1 MAINTIK
8 KIERAII
15 VAVRVR
21 GNGHNDDW
29 TLQQRIEELSNLT
42 ISSGAEVV
50 EEFVQTINKNSSTY
64 IGKGKLKQLAN
75 LVKIN
80 SIDVVIFDDELDPT
94 QQRNIEKILNVKVI
108 DRTALILDIFAAR
121 AKTREGKL
129 QVNLAQSEYLLPRL
143 AGQWSHLE
151 RLGGG
156 IGTRGPGESQIETD
170 RRLVRQRINQIRKD
184 LKKVK
189 NTRSSLRNR
198 RINKAFNVSLVGYTN
213 AGKTA
218 IFNSLTTNYS
228 VNPSNRLFATL
239 DTKTK
244 KFYLPSTFN
253 ATLSDTVGFVNKLP
267 TVLVAAFRATLEELC
282 DSDLLL
288 HVVDISQPNFISQ
301 INVVNDVL
309 GELGINYSENILALN
324 KIDKLTSSLTEI
336 RESIL
341 QLVGHDI
348 QNIFTSASKN
358 QGIDDL
364 RESISIHAEEWKT
377 RVGVI

>member
-15 VAVRVR
+15 VAVKVR
-21 GNGHNDDW
+21 GNALNDDW
-29 TLQQRIEELSNLT
+29 TLQQRLEELNNLT

-50 EEFVQTINKNSSTY
+50 DEFVQTISKNSSTY
-64 IGKGKLKQLAN
+64 IGKGKLKELSQIIKA
-75 LVKIN
+75 N

-94 QQRNIEKILNVKVI
+94 QQRNIEQILNVKVI

-189 NTRSSLRNR
+189 NTRTSLRNR
-198 RINKAFNVSLVGYTN
+198 RLNKAFNVSLVGYTN

-218 IFNSLTTNYS
+218 IFNSLTTNHS
-228 VNPSNRLFATL
+228 INPSNRLFATL

-244 KFYLPSTFN
+244 KFYLPAIFN
-253 ATLSDTVGFVNKLP
+253 GTLSDTVGFVNKLP

-301 INVVNDVL
+301 IKVVNDVL
-309 GELGINYSENILALN
+309 SELGIDFKKNILILN
-324 KIDKLTSSLTEI
+324 KIDKLTSSLSEV
-336 RESIL
+336 RELVL
-341 QLVGHDI
+341 QLIGDDVE
-348 QNIFTSASKN
+348 NIFTSASKSL
-358 QGIDDL
+358 GIDDL
-364 RESISIHAEEWKT
+364 RDLINNHAQLWKH
-377 RVGVI
+377 RAV

>member
-15 VAVRVR
+15 VAVKVR
-21 GNGHNDDW
+21 ENGRNDNW
-29 TLQQRIEELSNLT
+29 TLQQRLEELNNLT
-42 ISSGAEVV
+42 ISSGTEVV

-64 IGKGKLKQLAN
+64 IGKGKLKELAQII
-75 LVKIN
+75 KAN

-94 QQRNIEKILNVKVI
+94 QQRNIEQILDVKVI

-189 NTRSSLRNR
+189 NTRTSLRNR

-218 IFNSLTTNYS
+218 IFNSLTVNHS
-228 VNPSNRLFATL
+228 INPSNRLFATL

-244 KFYLPSTFN
+244 KFYLPAIFN
-253 ATLSDTVGFVNKLP
+253 GTLSDTVGFVNKLP
-267 TVLVAAFRATLEELC
+267 TVLIAAFRATLEELC

-288 HVVDISQPNFISQ
+288 HVVDISQSNFISQ
-301 INVVNDVL
+301 IKVVNDVL
-309 GELGINYSENILALN
+309 SELGIDFKKNILILN
-324 KIDKLTSSLTEI
+324 KIDKLTSSLSEV
-336 RESIL
+336 RELVL
-341 QLVGHDI
+341 QLIAKDVE
-348 QNIFTSASKN
+348 NIFTSASN
-358 QGIDDL
+358 NLGIDDL
-364 RESISIHAEEWKT
+364 RDLINNHAQLWKH
-377 RVGVI
+377 RAG

>member
-15 VAVRVR
+15 VAVKVR
-21 GNGHNDDW
+21 GNALNDDW
-29 TLQQRIEELSNLT
+29 TLQQRLEELNNLT

-50 EEFVQTINKNSSTY
+50 DEFVQTISKNSSTY
-64 IGKGKLKQLAN
+64 IGKGKLKELSQIIKA
-75 LVKIN
+75 N

-94 QQRNIEKILNVKVI
+94 QQRNIEQLLNVKVI

-189 NTRSSLRNR
+189 NTRASLRNR
-198 RINKAFNVSLVGYTN
+198 RLNKAFNVSLVGYTN

-218 IFNSLTTNYS
+218 IFNSLTTNHS
-228 VNPSNRLFATL
+228 INPSNRLFATL

-244 KFYLPSTFN
+244 KFYLPAIFN
-253 ATLSDTVGFVNKLP
+253 GTLSDTVGFVNKLP

-301 INVVNDVL
+301 IKVVNDVL
-309 GELGINYSENILALN
+309 SELGIDFKKNILILN
-324 KIDKLTSSLTEI
+324 KIDKLTSSLSEV
-336 RESIL
+336 RELVL
-341 QLVGHDI
+341 QLIGDDVE
-348 QNIFTSASKN
+348 NIFTSASKSL
-358 QGIDDL
+358 GIDDL
-364 RESISIHAEEWKT
+364 RDLINNHAQLWKH
-377 RVGVI
+377 RAV

>member
-15 VAVRVR
+15 VAVKVR
-21 GNGHNDDW
+21 GNALNDDW
-29 TLQQRIEELSNLT
+29 TLQQRLEELNNLT

-50 EEFVQTINKNSSTY
+50 DEFVQTISKNSSTY
-64 IGKGKLKQLAN
+64 IGKGKLEELSQIIKA
-75 LVKIN
+75 N

-94 QQRNIEKILNVKVI
+94 QQRNIEQILNVKVI

-189 NTRSSLRNR
+189 NTRTSLRNR
-198 RINKAFNVSLVGYTN
+198 RLNKAFNVSLVGYTN

-218 IFNSLTTNYS
+218 IFNSLTTNHS
-228 VNPSNRLFATL
+228 INPSNRLFATL

-244 KFYLPSTFN
+244 KFYLPAIFN
-253 ATLSDTVGFVNKLP
+253 GTLSDTVGFVNKLP

-301 INVVNDVL
+301 IKVVNDVL
-309 GELGINYSENILALN
+309 SELGIDFKKNILILN
-324 KIDKLTSSLTEI
+324 KIDKLTSSLSEV
-336 RESIL
+336 RELVL
-341 QLVGHDI
+341 QLIGDDLE
-348 QNIFTSASKN
+348 NIFTSASKSL
-358 QGIDDL
+358 GIDDL
-364 RESISIHAEEWKT
+364 RDLINNHAQLWKH
-377 RVGVI
+377 RAV

>member
-15 VAVRVR
+15 VAVKVR
-21 GNGHNDDW
+21 GNGLNDDW
-29 TLQQRIEELSNLT
+29 TLQQRLEELNNLT

-50 EEFVQTINKNSSTY
+50 DEFVQTISKNSSTY
-64 IGKGKLKQLAN
+64 IGKGKLKELSQIIKA
-75 LVKIN
+75 N

-94 QQRNIEKILNVKVI
+94 QQRNIEQILNVKVI

-189 NTRSSLRNR
+189 NTRTSLRNR
-198 RINKAFNVSLVGYTN
+198 RLNKAFNVSLVGYTN

-218 IFNSLTTNYS
+218 IFNSLTTNHS
-228 VNPSNRLFATL
+228 INPSNRLFATL

-244 KFYLPSTFN
+244 KFYLPAIFN
-253 ATLSDTVGFVNKLP
+253 GTLSDTVGFVNKLP

-301 INVVNDVL
+301 IKVVNDVL
-309 GELGINYSENILALN
+309 SELGIDFKKNILILN
-324 KIDKLTSSLTEI
+324 KIDKLTSSLSEV
-336 RESIL
+336 RELVL
-341 QLVGHDI
+341 QLIGDDVE
-348 QNIFTSASKN
+348 NIFTSASKSL
-358 QGIDDL
+358 GIDDL
-364 RESISIHAEEWKT
+364 RDLINNHAQLWKH
-377 RVGVI
+377 RAV

>member
-1 MAINTIK
+1 M
-8 KIERAII
+8 
-15 VAVRVR
+15 
-21 GNGHNDDW
+21 
-29 TLQQRIEELSNLT
+29 T

-156 IGTRGPGESQIETD
+156 IGTRVPGESQIETD

-309 GELGINYSENILALN
+309 GELGINYSENILVLN

>member
-15 VAVRVR
+15 VAVKVR
-21 GNGHNDDW
+21 GNGLNDDW
-29 TLQQRIEELSNLT
+29 TLQQRLEELNNLT

-50 EEFVQTINKNSSTY
+50 DEFVQTINKNSSTY
-64 IGKGKLKQLAN
+64 IGKGKLKELSQIIKA
-75 LVKIN
+75 N

-94 QQRNIEKILNVKVI
+94 QQRNIEQILNVKVI

-189 NTRSSLRNR
+189 NTRTSLRNR
-198 RINKAFNVSLVGYTN
+198 RLNKAFNVSLVGYTN

-218 IFNSLTTNYS
+218 IFNSLTTNHS
-228 VNPSNRLFATL
+228 INPSNRLFATL

-244 KFYLPSTFN
+244 KFYLPAIFN
-253 ATLSDTVGFVNKLP
+253 GTLSDTVGFVNKLP

-301 INVVNDVL
+301 IKVVNDVL
-309 GELGINYSENILALN
+309 SELGIDFKKNILILN
-324 KIDKLTSSLTEI
+324 KIDKLTSSLSEV
-336 RESIL
+336 RELVL
-341 QLVGHDI
+341 QLIGDDVE
-348 QNIFTSASKN
+348 NIFTSASKSL
-358 QGIDDL
+358 GIDDL
-364 RESISIHAEEWKT
+364 RDLINNHAQLWKH
-377 RVGVI
+377 RAV

>member
-15 VAVRVR
+15 VAVKVR
-21 GNGHNDDW
+21 GNALNDDW
-29 TLQQRIEELSNLT
+29 TLQQRLEELNNLT

-50 EEFVQTINKNSSTY
+50 DEFVQTISKNSSTY
-64 IGKGKLKQLAN
+64 IGKGKLEELSQIIKA
-75 LVKIN
+75 N

-94 QQRNIEKILNVKVI
+94 QQRNIEQILNVKVI

-189 NTRSSLRNR
+189 NTRTSLRNR
-198 RINKAFNVSLVGYTN
+198 RLNKAFNVSLVGYTN

-218 IFNSLTTNYS
+218 IFNSLTTNHS
-228 VNPSNRLFATL
+228 INPSNRLFATL

-244 KFYLPSTFN
+244 KFYLPAIFN
-253 ATLSDTVGFVNKLP
+253 GTLSDTVGFVNKLP

-301 INVVNDVL
+301 IKVVNDVL
-309 GELGINYSENILALN
+309 SELGIDFKKNILILN
-324 KIDKLTSSLTEI
+324 KIDKLTSSLSEV
-336 RESIL
+336 RELVL
-341 QLVGHDI
+341 QLIGDDVE
-348 QNIFTSASKN
+348 NIFTSASKSL
-358 QGIDDL
+358 GIDDL
-364 RESISIHAEEWKT
+364 RDLINNHAQLWKH
-377 RVGVI
+377 RAV